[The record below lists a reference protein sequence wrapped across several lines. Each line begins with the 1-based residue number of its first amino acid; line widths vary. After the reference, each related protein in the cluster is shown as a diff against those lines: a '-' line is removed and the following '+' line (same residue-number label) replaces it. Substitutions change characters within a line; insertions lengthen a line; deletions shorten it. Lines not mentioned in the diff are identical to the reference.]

1 MNEPRIESQE
11 FKANFVTV
19 CECDGFK
26 ATVEFLNN
34 LLLKAEAEG
43 RTYSWIRIVE
53 DYYLPEKIHIDYE
66 FMCPNFNVVKS
77 DQLFDGKIAF
87 DTIASVLIDN
97 TEVQI
102 TFARVFQVSG
112 NFNEYEMFL
121 FARSLSYLRFRQRD
135 AMRNADI
142 HYWNSLVKDNIV
154 SCDTVLLFQEDKY
167 VSHLWAKQN
176 FSSGKSHNAWFGKCG
191 EFIFRGWASQ
201 LRLSLSF
208 TEINFDGVP
217 DEYDFINTISG
228 FFKVKNSFFMDK
240 KEIKIDVKTFQ
251 IEDGYDRDYWT
262 ISQRCLVGNHKQ
274 DIFAFVI
281 IDEDFRLGKVVGM
294 LTAEEVQKKGILY
307 EFFDEFNYYSNS
319 YYKIKLSDLKNTYY
333 LRAFLDTD
341 GQVLSL
347 METMGAKNSLINLIS
362 NYPLDPILISN
373 DEYNSINYDTH
384 NLVIKPRLLMY
395 IPKNN

>member
-1 MNEPRIESQE
+1 
-11 FKANFVTV
+11 
-19 CECDGFK
+19 
-26 ATVEFLNN
+26 
-34 LLLKAEAEG
+34 
-43 RTYSWIRIVE
+43 
-53 DYYLPEKIHIDYE
+53 
-66 FMCPNFNVVKS
+66 
-77 DQLFDGKIAF
+77 
-87 DTIASVLIDN
+87 
-97 TEVQI
+97 
-102 TFARVFQVSG
+102 VFQVSG

-135 AMRNADI
+135 AMRNADV

-201 LRLSLSF
+201 LGLSLSF

-341 GQVLSL
+341 GQILSL